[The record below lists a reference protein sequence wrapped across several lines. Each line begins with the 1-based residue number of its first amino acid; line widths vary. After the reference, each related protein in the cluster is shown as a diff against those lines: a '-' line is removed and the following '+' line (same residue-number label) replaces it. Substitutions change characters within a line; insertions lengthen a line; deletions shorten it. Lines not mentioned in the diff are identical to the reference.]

1 MRWWFELRKN
11 WMAQASLV
19 FIILIVGMALLAPVF
34 GFDRRADEGD
44 LERRNLP
51 PSWYEK
57 GSFQYPLG
65 CDVQGRD
72 ILSRVVYGART
83 SLFIAVLAV
92 SIATSLG
99 VLIGLLAG
107 YYGGKVDD
115 LIMRIVDAV
124 ISIPGILLTL
134 IAITLWNPG
143 VINVAVFIGLTHWVW
158 QARTA
163 RSKILSL
170 REEPFIVA
178 ARVSGASDL
187 RIILRHIIPNI
198 RATVLV
204 VMTTQIGYMIIIES
218 SLSFFG
224 MTGSTISWGWDISQG
239 RDYLSTAWW
248 ITSMPGIAI
257 LITVISFNILGDWLR
272 DALDP
277 HLRV

>member
-1 MRWWFELRKN
+1 MRWWIELRKN
-11 WMAQASLV
+11 WMAQGSLLFV
-19 FIILIVGMALLAPVF
+19 VAIVGMALLAPVF
-34 GFDRRADEGD
+34 GFDIRADEGD

-51 PSWYEK
+51 PFGYEK
-57 GSFQYPLG
+57 GSAKNLLG
-65 CDVQGRD
+65 CDAQGRD
-72 ILSRVVYGART
+72 ILSRVIFGART
-83 SLFIAVLAV
+83 SLFVAVVAV
-92 SIATSLG
+92 SIATFLG
-99 VLIGLLAG
+99 VAIGLVAG

-115 LIMRIVDAV
+115 LIMRVVDAV

-143 VINVAVFIGLTHWVW
+143 VLTVAVFIGLTHWVW

-178 ARVSGASDL
+178 ARVSGASDF
-187 RIILRHIIPNI
+187 RIIFRHIVPNI
-198 RATVLV
+198 RATILV

-257 LITVISFNILGDWLR
+257 LLTVISFNILGDWLR

>member
-1 MRWWFELRKN
+1 MRWWVELRKN
-11 WMAQASLV
+11 WMAQASLF
-19 FIILIVGMALLAPVF
+19 FIILIVGMALMAPIF
-34 GFDRRADEGD
+34 GFDIRADEGD

-51 PSWYEK
+51 PFGYEK
-57 GSFQYPLG
+57 GSIHYPLG
-65 CDVQGRD
+65 CDAQGRD
-72 ILSRVVYGART
+72 IFSRVFYGART
-83 SLFIAVLAV
+83 SLFVALVSV

-107 YYGGKVDD
+107 YYGGKIDD
-115 LIMRIVDAV
+115 LIMRVVDAV

-143 VINVAVFIGLTHWVW
+143 VLNVAVFIGLTHWVW

-178 ARVSGASDL
+178 ARVSGASDV
-187 RIILRHIIPNI
+187 RIIFRHIIPNI
-198 RATVLV
+198 RATILV

-248 ITSMPGIAI
+248 ITSMPGVAI

>member
-1 MRWWFELRKN
+1 MKWWIELRKN
-11 WMAQASLV
+11 WMAQASLF
-19 FIILIVGMALLAPVF
+19 FIILIVGMALMAPVF
-34 GFDRRADEGD
+34 GFDIRADEGD

-57 GSFQYPLG
+57 GTIRYPLG
-65 CDVQGRD
+65 CDAQGRD
-72 ILSRVVYGART
+72 IFSRVFYGART
-83 SLFIAVLAV
+83 SLFVALVSV

-107 YYGGKVDD
+107 YYGGRVDD
-115 LIMRIVDAV
+115 LIMRVVDAV

-143 VINVAVFIGLTHWVW
+143 VLNVAVFIGLTHWVW

-198 RATVLV
+198 RATILV

-248 ITSMPGIAI
+248 ITSMPGVAI

>member
-1 MRWWFELRKN
+1 MRWWIELQKN
-11 WMAQASLV
+11 WMAQGSLV
-19 FIILIVGMALLAPVF
+19 FIVLIVGMALLAPVF
-34 GFDRRADEGD
+34 GFDIRADEAD

-57 GSFQYPLG
+57 GSIHHLLG
-65 CDVQGRD
+65 CDAQGRD
-72 ILSRVVYGART
+72 IFSRVFYGART
-83 SLFIAVLAV
+83 SLFIAVVAV

-107 YYGGKVDD
+107 YYGGRVDD
-115 LIMRIVDAV
+115 LIMRVVDAV

-143 VINVAVFIGLTHWVW
+143 VVNVAIFIGLTHWVW

-178 ARVSGASDL
+178 ARVSGASDR
-187 RIILRHIIPNI
+187 RIIFRHIIPNI
-198 RATVLV
+198 RATILV

>member
-1 MRWWFELRKN
+1 MRWWIELRKN
-11 WMAQASLV
+11 HMAQVALFFLLV
-19 FIILIVGMALLAPVF
+19 IAFMAFMAPVF
-34 GFDRRADEGD
+34 GFDERADAGD
-44 LERRNLP
+44 LELRNLP
-51 PSWYEK
+51 PFWYAK
-57 GSFQYPLG
+57 GTWEHPLG
-65 CDVQGRD
+65 CDGQGRD
-72 ILSRVVYGART
+72 ILSRVVYGSRT
-83 SLFIAVLAV
+83 SLFIAFGAV
-92 SIATSLG
+92 FIATVIG
-99 VLIGLLAG
+99 MTVGLIAG
-107 YYGGKVDD
+107 YYGGKIDD

-134 IAITLWNPG
+134 IAITLWKPS
-143 VINVAVFIGLTHWVW
+143 VVSVATFIGLTHWVW

-178 ARVSGASDL
+178 AKVSGASDL

-198 RATVLV
+198 LTTIVV
-204 VMTTQIGYMIIIES
+204 VMTTQIGYMIIVES

-272 DALDP
+272 DVLDP

>member
-1 MRWWFELRKN
+1 MRWWVELRKN
-11 WMAQASLV
+11 LMAQGAVVCV
-19 FIILIVGMALLAPVF
+19 FFVVFMALMAPVF
-34 GFDRRADEGD
+34 GFDKRADEGD
-44 LERRNLP
+44 LELRKLP
-51 PSWYEK
+51 PFWQERGNLK
-57 GSFQYPLG
+57 YPLG
-65 CDVQGRD
+65 CDAQGRD
-72 ILSRVVYGART
+72 ILSRIIYGART
-83 SLFIAVLAV
+83 SFFIALVAV
-92 SIATSLG
+92 CIATSVG
-99 VLIGLLAG
+99 ITIGLIAG
-107 YYGGKVDD
+107 YYGGKIDD
-115 LIMRIVDAV
+115 VIMRIVDAV
-124 ISIPGILLTL
+124 ISIPGLLLTL
-134 IAITLWNPG
+134 VAVTLWTPG
-143 VINVAVFIGLTHWVW
+143 VLNVAIFIGLTHWVW

-187 RIILRHIIPNI
+187 RIIFRHIIPNI
-198 RATVLV
+198 LTTIVV
-204 VMTTQIGYMIIIES
+204 VMTTQIGYMIIVES

-272 DALDP
+272 DVLDP

>member
-1 MRWWFELRKN
+1 MRWWIELRKN
-11 WMAQASLV
+11 WMAQGSLV
-19 FIILIVGMALLAPVF
+19 FIVLIVGIALLAPVF
-34 GFDRRADEGD
+34 GFDIRADEAD

-51 PSWYEK
+51 PFWYAK
-57 GSFQYPLG
+57 GSIHQPLG
-65 CDVQGRD
+65 CDAQGRD
-72 ILSRVVYGART
+72 IFSRVFYGART
-83 SLFIAVLAV
+83 SLFIAVVAV

-107 YYGGKVDD
+107 YYGGRIDD
-115 LIMRIVDAV
+115 LIMRVVDAV

-143 VINVAVFIGLTHWVW
+143 VVNVAIFIGLTHWVW

-178 ARVSGASDL
+178 ARVSGASDR
-187 RIILRHIIPNI
+187 RIIFRHIIPNI
-198 RATVLV
+198 RATILV

-248 ITSMPGIAI
+248 ITSMPGVAI

>member
-1 MRWWFELRKN
+1 
-11 WMAQASLV
+11 MAQVALV
-19 FIILIVGMALLAPVF
+19 FLLLIVFLALMAPVF
-34 GFDRRADEGD
+34 GFDERADAGD
-44 LERRNLP
+44 LEFRNLP
-51 PSWYEK
+51 PCWYAK
-57 GSFQYPLG
+57 GTWNHPLG
-65 CDVQGRD
+65 CDGQGRD
-72 ILSRVVYGART
+72 ILSRVIYGSRT
-83 SLFIAVLAV
+83 SLLIALVAVCISTVLGMTV
-92 SIATSLG
+92 G
-99 VLIGLLAG
+99 LIAG
-107 YYGGKVDD
+107 YYGGKIDD
-115 LIMRIVDAV
+115 VIMRVVDAV

-134 IAITLWNPG
+134 IAITLWSPS
-143 VINVAVFIGLTHWVW
+143 VLSVATFIGLTHWVW

-187 RIILRHIIPNI
+187 RIILRHIVPNI
-198 RATVLV
+198 LTTILV
-204 VMTTQIGYMIIIES
+204 VMTTQIGYMIIVES

-272 DALDP
+272 DVLDP

>member
-1 MRWWFELRKN
+1 MRWWIELRKN
-11 WMAQASLV
+11 WMALASLF
-19 FIILIVGMALLAPVF
+19 FIILIVGMALMAPVF
-34 GFDRRADEGD
+34 GFDTRADGGD

-57 GSFQYPLG
+57 GNIHYPLG
-65 CDVQGRD
+65 CDAQGRD
-72 ILSRVVYGART
+72 IFSRVFYGART
-83 SLFIAVLAV
+83 SLFVALIAV

-115 LIMRIVDAV
+115 LIMRVVDAV

-143 VINVAVFIGLTHWVW
+143 VLNVAVFIGLTHWVW

-170 REEPFIVA
+170 REEPFIIA

-187 RIILRHIIPNI
+187 RIIFRHIIPNI
-198 RATVLV
+198 RATILV

-257 LITVISFNILGDWLR
+257 LVTVISFNILGDWLR

>member
-1 MRWWFELRKN
+1 MRWWIELRKN
-11 WMAQASLV
+11 WMAQGSLV
-19 FIILIVGMALLAPVF
+19 FIVLIVGMALLAPVF
-34 GFDRRADEGD
+34 GFDIRADEAD

-51 PSWYEK
+51 PFWYEK
-57 GSFQYPLG
+57 GSIHQPLG
-65 CDVQGRD
+65 CDAQGRD
-72 ILSRVVYGART
+72 IFSRVFYGART
-83 SLFIAVLAV
+83 SLFIAVVAV

-107 YYGGKVDD
+107 YYGGRIDD
-115 LIMRIVDAV
+115 LIMRVVDAV

-143 VINVAVFIGLTHWVW
+143 VVNVAIFIGLTHWVW

-178 ARVSGASDL
+178 ARVSGASDR
-187 RIILRHIIPNI
+187 RIIFRHIIPNI
-198 RATVLV
+198 RATILV

-248 ITSMPGIAI
+248 ITSMPGVAI

>member
-1 MRWWFELRKN
+1 MRWWIELRKN
-11 WMAQASLV
+11 WMAQASLFFV
-19 FIILIVGMALLAPVF
+19 ILIVGMAILAPAL
-34 GFDRRADEGD
+34 GFDTKADEGD

-51 PSWYEK
+51 PFWYER
-57 GSFQYPLG
+57 GGLQHPLG
-65 CDVQGRD
+65 CDGQGRD
-72 ILSRVVYGART
+72 ILSRVIFGART
-83 SLFIAVLAV
+83 SLFVAIVAV
-92 SIATSLG
+92 SIATFLG
-99 VLIGLLAG
+99 VLIGLIAG
-107 YYGGKVDD
+107 YYGGRVDD

-134 IAITLWNPG
+134 IAITLWNPA
-143 VINVAVFIGLTHWVW
+143 VLNVAIFIGLTHWVW

-170 REEPFIVA
+170 REEPFIIA
-178 ARVSGASDL
+178 ARVSGASDR
-187 RIILRHIIPNI
+187 RIIFRHIIPNI
-198 RATVLV
+198 RATILV

-224 MTGSTISWGWDISQG
+224 MTGSTISWGWDIAQG

-257 LITVISFNILGDWLR
+257 LMTVISFNILGDWLR